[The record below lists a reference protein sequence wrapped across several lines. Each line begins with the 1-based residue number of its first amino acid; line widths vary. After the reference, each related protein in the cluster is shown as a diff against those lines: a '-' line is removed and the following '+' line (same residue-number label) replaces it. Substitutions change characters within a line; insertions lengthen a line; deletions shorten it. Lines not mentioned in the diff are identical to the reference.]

1 MLSLDAIL
9 RTLSA
14 ELVRRGKADSIDA
27 ALSMDKLIDDLS
39 NPQFKDTLAETLK
52 VLSGNHAGHST
63 LQSYLKQLEEK
74 ADGASV
80 VDRDRLDVD
89 AASAGTLEQMSA
101 AAHDMQG
108 MEAEQASARAR
119 RRRSPFFAAPA
130 LSPRARARSRAHA
143 RAHRRGARQVEAFG
157 EAMMTNMIGEFEKLG
172 EKEDFN
178 TVVDGMMR
186 QLLDKELMYVPMK
199 QVCDKYPEWLAEK
212 VEQLSREDYL
222 RFGAQYQC
230 VSPLPPRRRP
240 RSLSLARPRRAPAPS
255 FSFLVRPRVAGTSSA
270 SSPCTRPSPTTSRA

>member
-1 MLSLDAIL
+1 M
-9 RTLSA
+9 RT
-14 ELVRRGKADSIDA
+14 DA

-119 RRRSPFFAAPA
+119 RRRSPFFAAHA

-157 EAMMTNMIGEFEKLG
+157 EEMMTNMIGEFEKLG

>member
-1 MLSLDAIL
+1 M
-9 RTLSA
+9 RT
-14 ELVRRGKADSIDA
+14 DA

-157 EAMMTNMIGEFEKLG
+157 EEMMTNMIGEFEKLG

-212 VEQLSREDYL
+212 VEQLSREDCL
-222 RFGAQYQC
+222 RFGAQYQ
-230 VSPLPPRRRP
+230 
-240 RSLSLARPRRAPAPS
+240 
-255 FSFLVRPRVAGTSSA
+255 
-270 SSPCTRPSPTTSRA
+270 